1 LKKHWA
7 LPVDVSVRNTK
18 GVELGNLSSPS
29 YAKWAKVESSAE
41 GHIPEFG
48 LTTYENTEI
57 ILGNEM

>member
-1 LKKHWA
+1 M
-7 LPVDVSVRNTK
+7 DVSVRNTK

-29 YAKWAKVESSAE
+29 YAKWAKLKSSAE